1 MWPAHRHEILDW
13 LVTSTQGDRF
23 IDNIFVEMCNRLRA
37 QGVSVARATLFLNIN
52 HPLWRGARFLWE
64 AGATSPT
71 VNMFDYGLEE
81 SERYIN
87 SPIRAIEEGTDK
99 IRRRLDDESGTEP
112 WYPIY
117 TDLKAVGMT
126 DYLAYAVKH
135 TQGRRQIVTFA
146 SDGPDGF
153 SEADLALFD
162 DIVPVLALISEIRVK
177 NRLARTLLETYVGP
191 HASEQVLA
199 GATRR
204 GDGATISAAILVC
217 DLRDFT
223 TISDQWPRDDVIG
236 LLNRYFDAVSEPI
249 EQNGGEIL
257 KFMGDGLLA
266 VFPLDNPKAFEGL
279 LTAID
284 EAKRNMLT
292 ILVEHDGSD
301 PMPLG
306 FGIGVHVGD
315 VMYGNIGSKRR
326 LDFTVI
332 GPAVNIASRLET
344 LTKTVGRQ
352 VLFSEDFV
360 TRSQTQDRM
369 ERVGRYPVKGVRE
382 PVEVFTLR
390 QT

>member
-1 MWPAHRHEILDW
+1 MWPAHKNEILDW
-13 LVTSTQGDRF
+13 LVTATRDERF
-23 IDNIFVEMCNRLRA
+23 LDNLFVELCNRLRA
-37 QGVSVARATLFLNIN
+37 QGISVARATLFLNIN
-52 HPLWRGARFLWE
+52 HPQWRGARFLWE

-71 VNMFDYGLEE
+71 INMFDYGLEE
-81 SERYIN
+81 TDRYLN
-87 SPIRAIEEGTDK
+87 SPIRAIEDGTDR
-99 IRRRLDDESGTEP
+99 IRRRLDDEGGPEP

-117 TDLKAVGMT
+117 SDLKAVGIT

-135 TQGRRQIVTFA
+135 TLGRRQILTFA
-146 SDGPDGF
+146 SDRPGGF
-153 SEADLALFD
+153 TDAEIALFD
-162 DIVPVLALISEIRVK
+162 DILPVLALISEIRVK

-191 HASEQVLA
+191 HASEQILA

-249 EQNGGEIL
+249 EENGGEIL

-266 VFPLDNPKAFEGL
+266 VFPLDNPDAFTGL

-284 EAKRNMLT
+284 AAKRNMQE
-292 ILVEHDGSD
+292 ILVERDGAA
-301 PMPLG
+301 PAPLG

-332 GPAVNIASRLET
+332 GPAVNIASRLES
-344 LTKTVGRQ
+344 LTKVVHRQ
-352 VLFSEDFV
+352 VLFSQEFV
-360 TRSQTQDRM
+360 ERSQTHDRM
-369 ERVGRYPVKGVRE
+369 ERLGRYPLNGVRE
-382 PVEVFTLR
+382 PVEVFTLK
-390 QT
+390 